1 MAVVGSSGN
10 QASPGNTPPLLKAIL
25 EQTTLGRACVNEDDY
40 QGALERFQ
48 SALEKAET
56 LSDNEHPKLKFACL
70 LNLGACL
77 VSSGKAGR
85 GLNMLETALAL
96 LESEQ
101 EITSCEEEKESE
113 IITEGSRAD
122 LHYNIGMASHV
133 LGDFERAVEGFK
145 HSIAEHMKIGD
156 KKQAAEV
163 FRTLANCHQEGKQY
177 DSQIACLLSAQRL
190 LEEEG
195 EEEREALV
203 CADLA
208 MAYYTAG
215 RDEECQQML
224 TTAKMKSLR
233 LMKDT
238 GVQGELTTVN
248 TSSH

>member
-1 MAVVGSSGN
+1 MAVPGSSADE
-10 QASPGNTPPLLKAIL
+10 ASPGTTPPLLKAIL
-25 EQTTLGRACVNEDDY
+25 EQTTLGRECVNKEDY

-56 LSDNEHPKLKFACL
+56 LSDNQHPKLKFACL

-77 VSSGKAGR
+77 VSSGKPGR

-101 EITSCEEEKESE
+101 GNSNCEEAEEAESQ
-113 IITEGSRAD
+113 IITEGSKAD
-122 LHYNIGMASHV
+122 LHYNIGMAAQV
-133 LGDFERAVEGFK
+133 LGDCERAVEGFK
-145 HSIAEHMKIGD
+145 HSVAEHMKSGD

-163 FRTLANCHQEGKQY
+163 FHTLANCHQQSRQY

-208 MAYYTAG
+208 MTYYTAG
-215 RDEECQQML
+215 RDEECKQML
-224 TTAKMKSLR
+224 TTAKMMSLG

-238 GVQGELTTVN
+238 RIQGELAN
-248 TSSH
+248 SY